1 MSIKSQKLS
10 RIFLWT
16 GIVLYPVYVTL
27 LCEYIACGGKDNRL
41 NILKNAPQSFI
52 PAVLLILIVFAS
64 LLVSTRR
71 AWIASLAGG
80 LPFMLFS
87 AINYFKMQYSVVPFV
102 ASDLAFATSLGD
114 ITAEFTG
121 DGLVIPTVMIIGVLV
136 YLLPTVC
143 FALLTRKI
151 AINKFVR
158 IWTSGILVIIL
169 MFQLVITAPFAYSLA
184 GIDIENTENA
194 AVGLAKN
201 GFLPTFF
208 KSFYNYSNKEDLS
221 QYDVSE
227 SAFFTDEKM
236 EKKPNVIVI
245 LAEAYWDVNQL
256 KNATFSQNPTAAYDR
271 LSAEGISGTMLSP
284 TIGGGTVRPEFE
296 VLTSLITDGM
306 PEGNSAYNF
315 VTTPY
320 LPSLGSYFENNGY
333 ETTFMHTFEKTFY
346 DRDVAYSTMGF
357 DTMLDINDIPYEY
370 RLQGGYVP
378 DRIIGQWVTDTLAEN
393 EEPQFIMAITI
404 ENHGPYYGKDNRGE
418 VEVTGTDILDE
429 ETVNMLGSYSKALK
443 HTDDVLA
450 TISDFAK
457 TSGEPTVILFYGD
470 HLPYFGGGYHGFVN
484 GGFIEDGNE
493 ANWDEETQNKMHALP
508 FLIWSSEGDI
518 EPVSDIQTAP
528 YYLGQLLLDAIDA
541 PLTPYYEYLQECYE
555 NSVPMRAWTTLDEDE
570 KETYN
575 TLKAYSDIY
584 LY

>member
-1 MSIKSQKLS
+1 MTVKSQKLS

-16 GIVLYPVYVTL
+16 GILVYPLYVTF
-27 LCEYIACGGKDNRL
+27 LCEYIACGRKENLL
-41 NILKNAPQSFI
+41 NILKTAPQSFI
-52 PAVLLILIVFAS
+52 PAVFLIAIVFLLLLI
-64 LLVSTRR
+64 STRQ

-80 LPFMLFS
+80 LPFILFS
-87 AINYFKMQYSVVPFV
+87 MINYFKMQYSVVPFV
-102 ASDLAFATSLGD
+102 ASDLGFASSIGD

-121 DGLVIPTVMIIGVLV
+121 DGLVVPLSMIIGIMLYLV
-136 YLLPTVC
+136 PTVC
-143 FALLTRKI
+143 FVLSTKKI
-151 AINKFVR
+151 TLNKYVR
-158 IWTSGILVIIL
+158 IWTSGALAILL
-169 MFQLVITAPFAYSLA
+169 MFQLVITAPFAYTLA
-184 GIDIENTENA
+184 GIDIKSTENA
-194 AVGLAKN
+194 AVGLSKN

-208 KSFYNYSNKEDLS
+208 KSFYNYSNKEDYS
-221 QYDVSE
+221 QFGVSE
-227 SAFFTDEKM
+227 DAFFTDEKM
-236 EKKPNVIVI
+236 EKKPNVVVI

-256 KNATFSQNPTAAYDR
+256 SNATFSQNPTEAYDR
-271 LSAEGISGTMLSP
+271 LSAQGISGTMLSP

-333 ETTFMHTFEKTFY
+333 QTTFMHTFEKTFY

-357 DTMLDINDIPYEY
+357 DTLLDINDIPYEY

-378 DRIIGQWVTDTLAEN
+378 DRIIGQWVTDTLEQN
-393 EEPQFIMAITI
+393 DEPQFIMAITI
-404 ENHGPYYGKDNRGE
+404 ENHGPYYDKDNRGE

-429 ETVNMLGSYSKALK
+429 QTTNILGSYSKALK
-443 HTDDVLA
+443 HTDDVL
-450 TISDFAK
+450 TMISDYAVE
-457 TSGEPTVILFYGD
+457 SGEPTVILFYGD
-470 HLPYFGGGYHGFVN
+470 HLPYFGGGYHGYVN

-493 ANWDEETQNKMHALP
+493 ASWDEETQNKMHAMP
-508 FLIWSSEGDI
+508 FLIWSSESDI
-518 EPVSDIQTAP
+518 TPQSDIQTAP
-528 YYLGQLLLDAIDA
+528 YYLGQLLLNAIDA
-541 PLTPYYEYLQECYE
+541 PLTPYYEYLQTCYE
-555 NSVPMRAWTTLDEDE
+555 NEAPMRAWTTLDEKS